1 MRPTTVNITRV
12 INIEQLNPVPPAS
25 TLREILSNPD
35 LREFSVDKLHKL
47 IQSSSAERAD
57 SIGEFVENGAEAP
70 NSDLRKIAE
79 LESHQISADTGE
91 LLRDLHGQKSYEN
104 ELAFRVYHASP
115 AARERLTTRGTR
127 IADLGIQSAN
137 IFFVNAENWNG
148 KLSHPVEAIQK
159 FIFVFDKD
167 VPKKNLSTG
176 FLMDHVAI
184 MPGEIL
190 EVSDVDERPDATYI
204 MLKGVP
210 MQAEQPVFS
219 PFDGTEYV
227 NFSAKKDYLASF
239 SLHE

>member
-1 MRPTTVNITRV
+1 MRPAAVNFARV
-12 INIEQLNPVPPAS
+12 INNEQPNPVPPAP
-25 TLREILSNPD
+25 TLSDILSHPD
-35 LREFSVDKLHKL
+35 LREFSISKLHRL
-47 IQSSSAERAD
+47 AQLSRTDMAD
-57 SIGEFVENGAEAP
+57 SIDEFVEDGAEAP
-70 NSDLRKIAE
+70 NCDLRKVAE
-79 LESHQISADTGE
+79 LDSHQISAPTAR
-91 LLRDLHGQKSYEN
+91 LLRELHGQESYEN